1 MEDYIDGLL
10 AKMHYLKK
18 ISQMVIS
25 TDPVGEGPSSI
36 EKYNVNVLWP
46 LKVEDAQIVQ
56 QTTKNHYQHSM
67 RRKEGRRLGIPSIT
81 AVHAVHG
88 LNAIPKATIFPHNIG
103 LGCANDPDLMRRIGR
118 VTALELRA
126 VGFAWILAPVT
137 AVPLSTGADIRSKAH
152 AKSLHI
158 TDGSGVHRRSA
169 RGRGNRHW
177 CGSYV
182 QAFPG

>member
-137 AVPLSTGADIRSKAH
+137 AVF
-152 AKSLHI
+152 
-158 TDGSGVHRRSA
+158 TDYR
-169 RGRGNRHW
+169 
-177 CGSYV
+177 
-182 QAFPG
+182 

>member
-1 MEDYIDGLL
+1 MSTCCGRLKR
-10 AKMHYLKK
+10 KMPRSFKK
-18 ISQMVIS
+18 RQRTITLDATQK
-25 TDPVGEGPSSI
+25 GPSLGHS
-36 EKYNVNVLWP
+36 V
-46 LKVEDAQIVQ
+46 
-56 QTTKNHYQHSM
+56 HYCCRCCPRPEHYS
-67 RRKEGRRLGIPSIT
+67 E
-81 AVHAVHG
+81 
-88 LNAIPKATIFPHNIG
+88 ATMFPHNIG